1 MGKTVWINLEE
12 TQVDT
17 STLKK
22 RLTDAGFDV
31 RYRTV
36 SADDTAGIIE
46 QGRRADAV
54 VSTAERWNEATLPQ
68 VSGSLKLIM
77 RYGAGIDNVDLS
89 AATDAGIC
97 VANVPE
103 LTLPQWLKWHCS
115 TF

>member
-54 VSTAERWNEATLPQ
+54 S
-68 VSGSLKLIM
+68 
-77 RYGAGIDNVDLS
+77 RYAKDRYCGR
-89 AATDAGIC
+89 TM
-97 VANVPE
+97 
-103 LTLPQWLKWHCS
+103 
-115 TF
+115 

>member
-46 QGRRADAV
+46 QGRQADAV
-54 VSTAERWNEATLPQ
+54 VSTAERL
-68 VSGSLKLIM
+68 SLIHIWTCL
-77 RYGAGIDNVDLS
+77 R
-89 AATDAGIC
+89 
-97 VANVPE
+97 
-103 LTLPQWLKWHCS
+103 
-115 TF
+115 F